1 MELELSLLAVKPQL
15 KMNRLLKCKAW
26 IYETKEEKQRN
37 ISGHPGKA
45 ISDKTPKAQ
54 QAGVNINRYVF
65 PSQRTLWSKW
75 NSQMSKKPLDVC

>member
-1 MELELSLLAVKPQL
+1 MKL
-15 KMNRLLKCKAW
+15 KKKSK
-26 IYETKEEKQRN
+26 ETFQG
-37 ISGHPGKA
+37 IGPGKA

-54 QAGVNINRYVF
+54 QAGVNMNRYVF